1 MHRHC
6 FLDHIL
12 TQNAPQNL
20 SNSTFQLSNITMNHN
35 SSQLSS
41 EKKASSESYFKKGK
55 IFKKGDG
62 PINYDWNERYA
73 ILDGMNFIYFDSIIS
88 LSTPKNTIFLN
99 NAVVERVYD
108 KERPNCFSISVDS
121 KVYFFSGLNE
131 RDNDDWI
138 LLI

>member
-1 MHRHC
+1 
-6 FLDHIL
+6 
-12 TQNAPQNL
+12 
-20 SNSTFQLSNITMNHN
+20 MNHN

-138 LLI
+138 LLIQRCVKVFGADYLTFGNGVSAVE